1 MKSHVDR
8 QFLREVEK
16 EFNTM
21 YPFLRIQLAT
31 SGSEKQGIAG
41 YQGADNEALRS
52 MARSLLLND
61 LQVNDTMKVRDL
73 ETGLKDTLAT
83 IVQIFRKSGNFWIET
98 KMTRD
103 WTLKQQNDYG
113 RELI

>member
-1 MKSHVDR
+1 MKAHVDR
-8 QFLREVEK
+8 QFIREAEK
-16 EFNTM
+16 EFNRM
-21 YPFLRIQLAT
+21 YPYLRIQLAT

-41 YQGADNEALRS
+41 YQGTDNDVLRS
-52 MARSLLLND
+52 LARTLLLN
-61 LQVNDTMKVRDL
+61 LKVNDDMKVREL
-73 ETGLKDTLAT
+73 ETALIEALAT
-83 IVQIFRKSGNFWIET
+83 RVQIFRKSGNFWIET